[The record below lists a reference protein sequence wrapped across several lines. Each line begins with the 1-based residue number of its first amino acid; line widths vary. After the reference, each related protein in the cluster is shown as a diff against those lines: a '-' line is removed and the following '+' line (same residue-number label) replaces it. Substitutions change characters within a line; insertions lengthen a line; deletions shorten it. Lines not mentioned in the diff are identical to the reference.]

1 MVLLSSNFV
10 DWSTASGITNSG
22 DDLNHAP
29 GITSTPST
37 IMIYRTTCTPSTILI
52 YWITWSKSPTS
63 SLSSNLPVVVPV
75 PAPSSEQP
83 TTFMPLAPF
92 FAQGPPSSSSSSVT
106 TRQQHHLQL
115 QYNPQLHPNWFIFL
129 PNLVHFMHDDLSEIH
144 TLSTMPLANDE
155 VYTIMYLLRRLSPK
169 LHMVCIW

>member
-83 TTFMPLAPF
+83 TTFIPLAPF
-92 FAQGPPSSSSSSVT
+92 SLHKDHHHHHQWLPDNNITFNSNT
-106 TRQQHHLQL
+106 THSCTQIGLFSCQIWYISCMMIYQKYTHYQLCHLQMMKC
-115 QYNPQLHPNWFIFL
+115 I
-129 PNLVHFMHDDLSEIH
+129 LSC
-144 TLSTMPLANDE
+144 T
-155 VYTIMYLLRRLSPK
+155 Y
-169 LHMVCIW
+169 